1 MKKKMIEID
10 GGRLKELVAK
20 RGWTLSGASE
30 QMGMNETYLNGV
42 IREGKISIPSSLLID
57 RMLNIPLEEYEQK
70 GPEQLEFDLG
80 DGTSEKAALPFTIEE
95 LEEAIFRAAERA
107 FRGFEYRM
115 EQREKEKRSRF
126 FDDEEGE
133 TE

>member
-10 GGRLKELVAK
+10 GGKLKELVGR

-80 DGTSEKAALPFTIEE
+80 DGTGEKAAFPFTLEE
-95 LEEAIFRAAERA
+95 LEEAILRTVKKAVIEAYIELGTQRTKLCQTN
-107 FRGFEYRM
+107 
-115 EQREKEKRSRF
+115 EQEGG
-126 FDDEEGE
+126 DE
-133 TE
+133 

>member
-10 GGRLKELVAK
+10 GGKLKELVGR

-80 DGTSEKAALPFTIEE
+80 DETGEKAVFPFTLEE
-95 LEEAIFRAAERA
+95 LEEAIFRATERA
-107 FRGFEYRM
+107 LRGFEYRQ
-115 EQREKEKRSRF
+115 EQRELERRSRR
-126 FDDEEGE
+126 FDIEEGGDE
-133 TE
+133 